1 MKLYTD
7 QDNYQQQTMAYP
19 RMYTNS
25 NFGYHQLQAVEHDI
39 IRARS
44 LDQEC
49 IMIRSVDQIPRNIS
63 KESID
68 NQVNHNSFEKP
79 YIRLL
84 EIFFLKNHI

>member
-7 QDNYQQQTMAYP
+7 HQDNYQQQQFAYP

-25 NFGYHQLQAVEHDI
+25 NFGYQQLQEVEHDI

-44 LDQEC
+44 LDQEY
-49 IMIRSVDQIPRNIS
+49 IMIRSVEQIPRNVS

-68 NQVNHNSFEKP
+68 NQVSNW
-79 YIRLL
+79 
-84 EIFFLKNHI
+84 